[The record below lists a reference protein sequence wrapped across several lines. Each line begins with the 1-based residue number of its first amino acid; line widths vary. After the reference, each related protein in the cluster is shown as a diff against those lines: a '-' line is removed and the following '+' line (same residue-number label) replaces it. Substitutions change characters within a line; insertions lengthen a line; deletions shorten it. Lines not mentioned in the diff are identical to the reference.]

1 MCVCDGVI
9 VYRSCPL
16 QFGLWCG
23 AQIQSPSK
31 DLLTEIFNTRRLQ
44 TFVTVHDGNTYSF
57 FCNGKVVGSVLA
69 RFDLP
74 ANGEVAV
81 GDAARIDG
89 CLFRGKIYSVQVW
102 DVALSEDDVRLATL
116 AIADRVP
123 RSPPVSYS

>member
-1 MCVCDGVI
+1 MYVRDGVI
-9 VYRSCPL
+9 VSRTCPL
-16 QFGLWCG
+16 QFGVWCG

-44 TFVTVHDGNTYSF
+44 TFVTVHDGSMYSF
-57 FCNGKVVGSVLA
+57 FCNGKEVGSVLA

-89 CLFRGKIYSVQVW
+89 CLFRGKVYSVQVW
-102 DVALSEDDVRLATL
+102 DVALSQDDVRLATL
-116 AIADRVP
+116 AIAERVH
-123 RSPPVSYS
+123 RHPPVSHS